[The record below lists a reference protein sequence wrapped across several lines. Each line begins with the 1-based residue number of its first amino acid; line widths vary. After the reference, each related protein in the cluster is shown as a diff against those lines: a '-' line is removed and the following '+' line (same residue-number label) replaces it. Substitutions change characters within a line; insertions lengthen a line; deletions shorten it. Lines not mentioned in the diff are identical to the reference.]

1 MGSSFNNNTIHMGHH
16 TLHSRLTIIQHNVL
30 HWPTRKTELCNTYRK
45 HDPHII
51 LINSHGLN
59 NTTPLKIFT
68 YTVYSSNQSQE
79 RSDGVAIAIKNDI
92 PHKII
97 NNFTSDLLAVEVNT
111 PQGPIILAT
120 LYIPPRR
127 QYIPE
132 PDILQLLRHNKP
144 IYIMGDFNAHHTL
157 FGYNDTNAVGRGL
170 ASYIQQGRLT
180 HLGPHTPTY
189 IAHHAA
195 TTPDIVLANH
205 IAHLHYHITTD
216 DVTSSDHL
224 PVIITLSTNPIMT
237 PTQPRESFKHANW
250 EGFKQAL
257 ENTQVIDL
265 EGQPTH
271 MINNHLEQWYTDIQ
285 TAREANI
292 PKTTYKTIPH
302 YRETHHLK
310 LLKIQYRHLHELSIT
325 RGWDAQLRTRYREI
339 QTQLTHE
346 VRVMSN
352 QHWET
357 LARKLCQNTKDPKK
371 FWSSFK
377 MLMGSNR
384 QTVSYIYNAHRQRV
398 NSVEGMEALHREFWQ
413 QNFQISPAENARF
426 DNTTETEVTNYLQQ
440 HRNLTLPENI
450 ITLNNLTE
458 DSPLST
464 PITPEEIINTIKHTK
479 NTTPGASNIN
489 KTIIEHLPPTMI
501 RKLRH
506 IFNACLATGYF
517 PDKFKHA
524 TITLIAKSGKSAH
537 EVGNYRPISLLE
549 VPGKL
554 LERLITR
561 RLITH
566 LENNNK
572 HNSRQYGF
580 RPHRGTESAIA
591 LAYEEIA
598 LGLANKHQI
607 NIILRD
613 VSKAFDKVWHDGLKY
628 KIIQLQLPTH
638 LTRLLC
644 SFLDHRTATIRLGS
658 HLGTPLHLRSGV
670 PQGSVLSPT
679 LYILY
684 TANLPQPTP
693 HSNYFSYADDV
704 TQIIS
709 HPSKSQHI
717 MKLTTQRAIQNINTF
732 EHHWKIQTNMNKFK
746 LIHIARRYSQPITIN
761 NTHIPYSNRGNILGF
776 HLSTTGFT
784 THIKQRITQA
794 RTILT
799 KLRRFSCC
807 TPRTKLR
814 LYKTTV
820 RPILEYTAVPLVAIS
835 HSQKLKMQSVQNK
848 ALLWV
853 HGATRLD
860 FISSETLHRTYSIEP
875 LNTRI
880 HRRAQ
885 NTWARLREQE
895 DANYNNIIDRHT
907 NTHNNHTWWPR
918 TLPITETPTPAPIYA
933 STH

>member
-1 MGSSFNNNTIHMGHH
+1 
-16 TLHSRLTIIQHNVL
+16 
-30 HWPTRKTELCNTYRK
+30 
-45 HDPHII
+45 
-51 LINSHGLN
+51 
-59 NTTPLKIFT
+59 
-68 YTVYSSNQSQE
+68 
-79 RSDGVAIAIKNDI
+79 
-92 PHKII
+92 
-97 NNFTSDLLAVEVNT
+97 
-111 PQGPIILAT
+111 
-120 LYIPPRR
+120 
-127 QYIPE
+127 
-132 PDILQLLRHNKP
+132 
-144 IYIMGDFNAHHTL
+144 
-157 FGYNDTNAVGRGL
+157 
-170 ASYIQQGRLT
+170 
-180 HLGPHTPTY
+180 
-189 IAHHAA
+189 
-195 TTPDIVLANH
+195 
-205 IAHLHYHITTD
+205 
-216 DVTSSDHL
+216 
-224 PVIITLSTNPIMT
+224 
-237 PTQPRESFKHANW
+237 
-250 EGFKQAL
+250 
-257 ENTQVIDL
+257 
-265 EGQPTH
+265 
-271 MINNHLEQWYTDIQ
+271 
-285 TAREANI
+285 
-292 PKTTYKTIPH
+292 
-302 YRETHHLK
+302 
-310 LLKIQYRHLHELSIT
+310 
-325 RGWDAQLRTRYREI
+325 
-339 QTQLTHE
+339 
-346 VRVMSN
+346 
-352 QHWET
+352 
-357 LARKLCQNTKDPKK
+357 
-371 FWSSFK
+371 

-426 DNTTETEVTNYLQQ
+426 DNTTETEVTNYLHQ

-580 RPHRGTESAIA
+580 RPHRRTESAIA

-598 LGLANKHQI
+598 LSLANKHQI

-670 PQGSVLSPT
+670 PKGSVLLPT

-693 HSNYFSYADDV
+693 C
-704 TQIIS
+704 
-709 HPSKSQHI
+709 K
-717 MKLTTQRAIQNINTF
+717 
-732 EHHWKIQTNMNKFK
+732 
-746 LIHIARRYSQPITIN
+746 
-761 NTHIPYSNRGNILGF
+761 
-776 HLSTTGFT
+776 
-784 THIKQRITQA
+784 
-794 RTILT
+794 
-799 KLRRFSCC
+799 
-807 TPRTKLR
+807 
-814 LYKTTV
+814 
-820 RPILEYTAVPLVAIS
+820 
-835 HSQKLKMQSVQNK
+835 
-848 ALLWV
+848 
-853 HGATRLD
+853 
-860 FISSETLHRTYSIEP
+860 TLHRIYNIEP

-885 NTWARLREQE
+885 NTWTRLREQE
-895 DANYNNIIDRHT
+895 DANYHNNIDRHT
-907 NTHNNHTWWPR
+907 NIRKRANFDSASLSWR
-918 TLPITETPTPAPIYA
+918 YLAGERGLASLPWLKGIFRVEVTTTPSFNPPPALRSPYFLPL
-933 STH
+933 